1 MVGYA
6 IKCGALIVEPC
17 EVCGEVDPVHAHHDD
32 YEKPMSIRWL
42 CSVHHKQWHSDNGP
56 GING

>member
-6 IKCGALIVEPC
+6 IKCGKLIEEPC
-17 EVCGEVDPVHAHHDD
+17 EVCGEVDHVHAHHDD
-32 YEKPMSIRWL
+32 YAKPMDIRWL